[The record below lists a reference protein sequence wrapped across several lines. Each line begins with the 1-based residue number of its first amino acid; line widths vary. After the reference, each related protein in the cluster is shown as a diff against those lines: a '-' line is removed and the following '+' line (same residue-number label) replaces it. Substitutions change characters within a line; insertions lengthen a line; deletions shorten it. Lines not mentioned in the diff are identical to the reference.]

1 VIVQEEEITE
11 MTADLHHAVMIL
23 IIPETIITTEDILLI
38 DIMIEGMT
46 GPQDRMNVPVLLVIE
61 VVLLVIDLV
70 HQVMV
75 VQIHQDI
82 ALLIEMSVNYEKRIK
97 FSN

>member
-1 VIVQEEEITE
+1 MIVQEEEITE

>member
-1 VIVQEEEITE
+1 